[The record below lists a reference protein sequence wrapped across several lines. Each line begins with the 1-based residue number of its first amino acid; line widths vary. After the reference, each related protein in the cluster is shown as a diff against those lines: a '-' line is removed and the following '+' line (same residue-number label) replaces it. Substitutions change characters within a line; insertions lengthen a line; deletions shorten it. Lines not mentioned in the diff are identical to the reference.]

1 MAMAGG
7 LIGKQRLWLVVA
19 VSLSVASI
27 AAVFAATAEEGGWQV
42 LADMRP
48 GYLLVAISSVL
59 LLWLVEGLRL
69 QVCLQIIGGKIR
81 LLDAL
86 EVHLASSFAANI
98 TPFSSGGPPVATF
111 FLCRKGLSLDQSLT
125 LVTMRLLL
133 TFAFFIV
140 TVPVIL
146 VFFNSLLGLIWWLQV
161 LVIGI
166 VGFILGLIAVFF
178 YLLLHP
184 ASIRRLVR
192 RAVNLRLIKRFL
204 PDPKS
209 SSLKAYRQMVL
220 FSNTLA
226 LLFKGDRWRLALVLV
241 YTALIWTTFFAI
253 GPVLLYSLGLDIP
266 VALTVAR
273 QIVLY
278 FVISYIPLPGGS
290 GVAEL
295 GMASLFASTVPKG
308 LLATF
313 VAGWRLLTY
322 HSGILAGAPVLV
334 RLARRAPVRVSQPG

>member
-1 MAMAGG
+1 MAVE
-7 LIGKQRLWLVVA
+7 LIGKQRLWLAVA

-27 AAVFAATAEEGGWQV
+27 AAVFAATAGEGGWQF
-42 LADMRP
+42 LAGMRP
-48 GYLLVAISSVL
+48 AYLLVSISLVF
-59 LLWLVEGLRL
+59 LLWIIEGLRL
-69 QVCLQIIGGKIR
+69 QACLQMIGGKIT

-98 TPFSSGGPPVATF
+98 TPFSSGGPPVATY

-140 TVPVIL
+140 TVPLIL
-146 VFFNSLLGLIWWLQV
+146 VFFNSLLGFVWWLQV

-166 VGFILGLIAVFF
+166 VLFILGLIAIFF
-178 YLLLHP
+178 YLLIHP
-184 ASIRRLVR
+184 LSIRRLLR
-192 RAVNLRLIKRFL
+192 WAVNLRLLKRFL
-204 PDPKS
+204 PNPKS
-209 SSLKAYRQMVL
+209 SSRKAYREMLL

-226 LLFKGDRWRLALVLV
+226 LLFKGDRWKLGLVLL
-241 YTALIWTTFFAI
+241 YTALIWATFFAI
-253 GPVLLYSLGLDIP
+253 GPVLLYGLGLDIP

-273 QIVLY
+273 QVVLY

-295 GMASLFASTVPKG
+295 GTASLFASAVPKG
-308 LLATF
+308 LLAAF

-334 RLARRAPVRVSQPG
+334 RLAHRAPVRFSQPG

>member
-1 MAMAGG
+1 MAVE
-7 LIGKQRLWLVVA
+7 LVGKQRLWLAVT
-19 VSLSVASI
+19 VSLSAASI
-27 AAVFAATAEEGGWQV
+27 AAVFAATAGEGGWQM
-42 LADMRP
+42 LAGMRP
-48 GYLLVAISSVL
+48 VYLLASIGFVL
-59 LLWLVEGLRL
+59 LLWIMEGLRL

-98 TPFSSGGPPVATF
+98 TPFSSGGPPVATY
-111 FLCRKGLSLDQSLT
+111 FLCRKGLPLDQSLT

-133 TFAFFIV
+133 TFAFFII
-140 TVPVIL
+140 TVPLIL
-146 VFFNSLLGLIWWLQV
+146 IFFNSMMGFTWWLQV
-161 LVIGI
+161 LVMAI
-166 VGFILGLIAVFF
+166 VIFILGLIAIFF

-184 ASIRRLVR
+184 ASIRHLVR
-192 RAVNLRLIKRFL
+192 WAVNLRPVKRFL
-204 PDPKS
+204 PDPNG
-209 SSLKAYRQMVL
+209 SSLKAYRQLLV

-226 LLFKGDRWRLALVLV
+226 LLFRGDRWKLGLVLL
-241 YTALIWTTFFAI
+241 YTMLIWITFFAI
-253 GPVLLYSLGLDIP
+253 GPVLLYGLGLNIP
-266 VALTVAR
+266 VTLTVAR

-295 GMASLFASTVPKG
+295 GMASLFASAVPKG

-313 VAGWRLLTY
+313 VAGWRILTY
-322 HSGILAGAPVLV
+322 HSGILAGAPVLL